1 MKNGGQTSALRS
13 TVAYLICVTIF
24 PMTCLLTVWLT
35 HLTSTTPEPFEVVR
49 TNPLVVGANLTMY
62 FVLIFMAGFFITAL
76 PCVLLH
82 LFVTRYNIRHPLFY
96 VVAGGML
103 GLLASAAGMSFSR
116 FAPHPSEQNHWYM
129 MRLIPMSCVAGLV
142 YWYAAGRH
150 FGKRTS

>member
-1 MKNGGQTSALRS
+1 MT
-13 TVAYLICVTIF
+13 YLL
-24 PMTCLLTVWLT
+24 MSWLA
-35 HLTSTTPEPFEVVR
+35 HLTSTTPEPFEAVR
-49 TNPLVVGANLTMY
+49 TNSLVAAVNLTMY

-82 LFVTRYNIRHPLFY
+82 LFVARYHIRHPLFY

-103 GLLASAAGMSFSR
+103 GLIALAVEMSFSR
-116 FAPHPSEQNHWYM
+116 FETHPSEQNHWYM

-150 FGKRTS
+150 FGKRIS